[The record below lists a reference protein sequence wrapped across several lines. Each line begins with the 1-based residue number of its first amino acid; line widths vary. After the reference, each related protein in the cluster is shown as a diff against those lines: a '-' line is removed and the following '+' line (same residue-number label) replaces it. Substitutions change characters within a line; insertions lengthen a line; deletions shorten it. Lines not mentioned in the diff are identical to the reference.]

1 MVDKKERDIKVV
13 KYILIVFLVI
23 AGLAVSKMTG
33 VVSTRILLTLFIFLL
48 VLPLVSALEH
58 AKFPS
63 WLATLIAVL
72 VIVTVILF
80 FVWFIFF
87 TVDKLISM
95 LPAYASRI
103 NDLDGVLKSLFSRW
117 IDFPD
122 DVSFLSSLNIDWVGS
137 IIMPALKS
145 VSSSAISIVSNV
157 LLVLL
162 MTVFLLMERNTIIP
176 KLENFIVKKDIPNA
190 YNVSAVWERI
200 IRQVSRYIS
209 IKVFVSVITGALFYV
224 ACRIIN
230 LDFAFLWAVLAIVLN
245 FIPTIGSILISVLVV
260 LMAVIQFAP
269 NLGPIIFIA
278 ISVTVIQNVIG
289 NFVDPKLSGNSLN
302 LSPFIILVSL
312 GIFGYVWGI
321 VGMFLSVPI
330 LSIVQIICAN
340 VKETRPIAMA
350 ISSGGSFK
358 RQTRATHERKTPF
371 KGLSKKDDDKIP
383 DDVMF
388 PDKN

>member
-176 KLENFIVKKDIPNA
+176 KLENFIVNKD
-190 YNVSAVWERI
+190 
-200 IRQVSRYIS
+200 
-209 IKVFVSVITGALFYV
+209 
-224 ACRIIN
+224 
-230 LDFAFLWAVLAIVLN
+230 
-245 FIPTIGSILISVLVV
+245 
-260 LMAVIQFAP
+260 
-269 NLGPIIFIA
+269 
-278 ISVTVIQNVIG
+278 
-289 NFVDPKLSGNSLN
+289 
-302 LSPFIILVSL
+302 
-312 GIFGYVWGI
+312 
-321 VGMFLSVPI
+321 
-330 LSIVQIICAN
+330 
-340 VKETRPIAMA
+340 
-350 ISSGGSFK
+350 
-358 RQTRATHERKTPF
+358 
-371 KGLSKKDDDKIP
+371 
-383 DDVMF
+383 
-388 PDKN
+388 